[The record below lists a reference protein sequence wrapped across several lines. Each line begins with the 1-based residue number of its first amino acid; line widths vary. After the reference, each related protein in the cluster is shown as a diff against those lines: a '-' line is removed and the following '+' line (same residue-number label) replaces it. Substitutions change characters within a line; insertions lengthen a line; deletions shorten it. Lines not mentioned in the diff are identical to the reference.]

1 MYCKKAFFI
10 PIIAC
15 SAMIQTQAEISPAC
29 ETAMNEY
36 ISLAD
41 ALISVLGPVKDT
53 ATAESAVASLSAM
66 LPSLIEVRKKINDL
80 PPLQDA
86 DKAELERRYAMKMRT
101 QWGEVFREI
110 FRIQSAQCFHS
121 DSFREV
127 FTSMCLILR

>member
-1 MYCKKAFFI
+1 MHRMKSFFI

-15 SAMIQTQAEISPAC
+15 VAMSQTQAEISPAH

-41 ALISVLGPVKDT
+41 SLLPVLASVKDT
-53 ATAESAVASLSAM
+53 ETADAAAPALSAM
-66 LPSLIEVRKKINDL
+66 LPTMIEVREKINKL

-86 DKAELERRYAMKMRT
+86 DKSELERRYAMKMRN

-110 FRIQSAQCFHS
+110 FRLQSAQCFNS
-121 DSFREV
+121 ASFRDA
-127 FTSMCLILR
+127 FTSACIVLR